1 MVNLVDKEMV
11 LNAVIPMNVK
21 PLIFVHNTHHAR
33 TLISRMSAFVTKDM
47 KLMEMIVLI
56 WMNVK
61 KELMNVLQML
71 TAQIPWEVIFVTVGL
86 DSQVG

>member
-1 MVNLVDKEMV
+1 M
-11 LNAVIPMNVK
+11 NAVIPMNVK
-21 PLIFVHNTHHAR
+21 PLIFVHNTDRAR
-33 TLISRMSAFVTKDM
+33 TLISRMNAFVIKDM

>member
-1 MVNLVDKEMV
+1 M
-11 LNAVIPMNVK
+11 NAVIPMNVNL
-21 PLIFVHNTHHAR
+21 LIFVHNTHRAR
-33 TLISRMSAFVTKDM
+33 TLISRMNAFVIKDM